1 MKKKVFIILGIVLC
15 LFCLWFFYLRVERK
29 DRLEKEGNQIVKK
42 IEEYK
47 KIYGKL
53 PDSLDKIGINTM
65 IGIDALDYYIYE
77 DSVNYTISFIM
88 SIDNSRIYYSDT
100 GKWEDL
106 YRKMKSDVP
115 D

>member
-1 MKKKVFIILGIVLC
+1 MKKIFIIGGIVLC
-15 LFCLWFFYLRVERK
+15 LFCLWFFHLRVERK

-47 KIYGKL
+47 ETYGKL
-53 PDSLDKIGINTM
+53 PASLDKIGINTM

-77 DSVNYTISFIM
+77 DSVNYMISFIM

-100 GKWEDL
+100 KRWEDS
-106 YRKMKSDVP
+106 YRKMKDNTSD
-115 D
+115 